1 MLRFAALALDNLFGD
16 LCTTTSSWNPRTF
29 FAMDLF
35 EAIRSRRSIRAY
47 DRQKVSDDAIEII
60 LRAGMAAPSAG
71 NEQPWEFLLIR
82 NRQTLERIS
91 EAHPYAD
98 MVSHV
103 PLAILVCCNLTRVRH
118 RDFWIQDLAAATQ
131 NMLLAAH
138 AMGLGSV
145 WVGVHPREKRVTEL
159 RAVIALPDE
168 IVPFAI
174 LPIGHPAEQRPPEDR
189 YEEHRVYREEWGQR

>member
-1 MLRFAALALDNLFGD
+1 MEVL
-16 LCTTTSSWNPRTF
+16 
-29 FAMDLF
+29 
-35 EAIRSRRSIRAY
+35 EAIRTRRSIRSYA
-47 DRQKVSDDAIEII
+47 RREVSEDAIQTI

-82 NRQTLERIS
+82 SRETLERIS

-98 MVSHV
+98 MVAHA
-103 PLAILVCCNLTRVRH
+103 PLAILVCGNLTRVRH
-118 RDFWIQDLAAATQ
+118 RDFWVQDLAAATQ

-145 WVGVHPREKRVTEL
+145 WVGVHPREKRVAEL

-174 LPIGHPAEQRPPEDR
+174 LPIGYPAEPKPPDDR
-189 YEEHRVYREEWGQR
+189 YDQHRIYREEWGRR